1 MRRKLAMT
9 NVTTRI
15 IFQVVTML
23 SGFVVQRLLIGCFG
37 SPLVGLTASITK
49 FLGFITL
56 LEAGMGRVVVAALY
70 KPLADKDNEKIGS
83 IHKSSNSFFRKIAL
97 VLLVYIV
104 VLGLVLPR
112 VTDVF
117 GLGKGYTFLLTV
129 IIGLS
134 SIMQYYFGI
143 TNQLL
148 LEADQRQYIPNLL
161 STLCAFLNAIVVIV
175 LVRANADIIY
185 VKLLSSIVL
194 IIKPA
199 FLYIYCRKKYKI
211 STNNFSN
218 EDVLEQKWAGLGH
231 HIAYFVHTSTDVTL
245 LTIMG
250 QYSNVSVYTLYT
262 MITGSLTS
270 IIDCVSSGIQA
281 AFGNIIAKNE
291 VSVLNRS
298 FDVFETIIH
307 LMVTVV
313 FGTAGLMIIPFIS
326 IYTRGIADVE
336 YVLPLFGCFVVLQE
350 GMFCLRRPYI
360 TIIEAAGHYK
370 QTQRYAYAE
379 AITNIIISVIL
390 VKPYGLV
397 GIVLGTFIA
406 MTLRI
411 ICSVL
416 YLRKNIL
423 NRPLLEFIKC
433 IVADVV
439 AVAIVTVIYASFL
452 SQYADSNYFIW
463 AGIATLTVMML
474 LVFTCC
480 THLLFHKNSM
490 KGVFQEV
497 VNTIKVLKR

>member
-15 IFQVVTML
+15 LFQVVTML

-70 KPLADKDNEKIGS
+70 KPLADADNKRINS
-83 IHKSSNSFFRKIAL
+83 VHKSSNSFFRKIAL
-97 VLLVYIV
+97 ILLVYIV
-104 VLGLVLPR
+104 VLGLALPR

-129 IIGLS
+129 VIGLS

-161 STLCAFLNAIVVIV
+161 STLCAFANAFVVIV
-175 LVRANADIIY
+175 LVRVNADIIY
-185 VKLLSSIVL
+185 IKLLSSIVL

-199 FLYIYCRKKYKI
+199 FLYIYCRKKYNLNKD
-211 STNNFSN
+211 NCSN
-218 EDVLEQKWAGLGH
+218 EDGLEQKWAGLGH

-291 VSVLNRS
+291 VAVLNRS
-298 FDVFETIIH
+298 FNVFETIIH
-307 LMVTVV
+307 LTVTVV

-336 YVLPLFGCFVVLQE
+336 YILPLFGYFVVLQE

-370 QTQRYAYAE
+370 QTQCFAYAE
-379 AITNIIISVIL
+379 AITNIVISVIL

-406 MTLRI
+406 MTLRT

-423 NRPLLEFIKC
+423 NRPLLEFLKC
-433 IVADVV
+433 IIADATAVIIV
-439 AVAIVTVIYASFL
+439 AVIYSKFL
-452 SQYADSNYFIW
+452 SQYADGNYYIW
-463 AGIATLTVMML
+463 AGIAALTVM
-474 LVFTCC
+474 
-480 THLLFHKNSM
+480 LLFAFSCGMHWIFHKDSM
-490 KGVFQEV
+490 KCVFQEV
-497 VNTIKVLKR
+497 MSTIKVLKK